1 MIDGSEPPEF
11 SSTVLTN
18 RSVVEDGSL
27 PLVIGVDINATD
39 PNSSPGS
46 AIGQYRVL
54 TNGMMAMPQLSEML
68 LSHTSRMVILRGLIR
83 SSLRST
89 IQPV

>member
-1 MIDGSEPPEF
+1 MDQNPQNLVPLI
-11 SSTVLTN
+11 LTN
-18 RSVVEDGSL
+18 RTVVEDGSL
-27 PLVIGVDINATD
+27 PLVIGRGYQCYR
-39 PNSSPGS
+39 SQFLPGS

-54 TNGMMAMPQLSEML
+54 TNGMMAMPQLSEIL
-68 LSHTSRMVILRGLIR
+68 LSHTSRMVILAELIR